1 MVYLPTFAW
10 CWNDRCRYIICTIHW
25 SYGEVH
31 HLHPLFLI
39 PCFPVSRSTPS
50 LQEVTKGICEIHIR
64 LGWQLVY
71 CFDIGKRGGLM
82 KSIGLWIYTPPKL
95 NIDPWKLAVGRR
107 SFPFGARP
115 IFRGELLVSGRVC
128 AWFVPVVFLT
138 LPLILSIWTNYCPK
152 QTEFYQQSESCHV
165 FCFEVLHRWMTRYPK
180 HRFGRLIEKHGPSLE
195 NIKFYTCFNFILS
208 SAWCYFNLLFQKKVF
223 EYVMLFFA
231 ILMDLTPKNWGLDVF
246 RAIATRSPGE
256 TETSMPLRES
266 TATSRLSFF
275 PRLGRG

>member
-1 MVYLPTFAW
+1 
-10 CWNDRCRYIICTIHW
+10 
-25 SYGEVH
+25 
-31 HLHPLFLI
+31 
-39 PCFPVSRSTPS
+39 
-50 LQEVTKGICEIHIR
+50 
-64 LGWQLVY
+64 
-71 CFDIGKRGGLM
+71 M

-165 FCFEVLHRWMTRYPK
+165 FCFEVLYRWMTRYPK
-180 HRFGRLIEKHGPSLE
+180 HRFGRLIENHGPSLE

-208 SAWCYFNLLFQKKVF
+208 SARCYFNLLFQKKCLS
-223 EYVMLFFA
+223 MWCFFCNSHGFDTKKLRVGCVSSNCHPLTRRDRDLHA
-231 ILMDLTPKNWGLDVF
+231 ATGIYRNVTLEFLSKARSWLGWDDWMPGWIKNRGMFWAMNKNLGLVLGIILTSEGYKKRDLRNTDSDNFFRDVL
-246 RAIATRSPGE
+246 GY
-256 TETSMPLRES
+256 LRDYI
-266 TATSRLSFF
+266 
-275 PRLGRG
+275 